1 MVNQKICHALFLMG
15 FHSIVNIYGYVIGRQ
30 KISIILR
37 RMQMNKRILTGMVL
51 AVLVFTACEGKK
63 SGSVEKNAKP
73 EDMPPFRIGAITQLT
88 GENSFGGHEYQYG
101 YEMALE
107 HLGGGVNGRKVE
119 VVVADG
125 PSPEATV
132 AEFERLYNQGI
143 RAFLSG
149 YGCIADRTF
158 VNMVDDMEAV
168 YMSLAWDADLIKE
181 PGSTYFF
188 RAGAV
193 VEEFSGGCVEQAVG
207 MGRDFLGKEP
217 KDLRV
222 AFLYSTAL
230 GHIAEPMQRRA
241 AKLGVNVVMNE
252 AYPADIKDF
261 TPIITKLRNSNCD
274 VFIPLQR
281 TTDGTSFL
289 KTIYQLGWRPPIT
302 IGGGIFYDTPNFA
315 ELGDNITDGILTQS
329 YTTPSIAESAAPG
342 ITRFSRDF
350 EAKHGHKPLAH
361 ALQAYGGIYVWFEA
375 LKKLDPADWDDPA
388 KLAAAVKSLDIP
400 VGQLPW
406 YWGVKFD
413 EYNSNTRADQMIVNQ
428 WIGGQLYP
436 IYPDFLATST
446 PNVPWDPAKNDR
458 PTKAGKK

>member
-1 MVNQKICHALFLMG
+1 MIIKIQVRRLFMKQRL
-15 FHSIVNIYGYVIGRQ
+15 FVFC
-30 KISIILR
+30 
-37 RMQMNKRILTGMVL
+37 VL
-51 AVLVFTACEGKK
+51 LCLVFAACSGK
-63 SGSVEKNAKP
+63 SSPSAERSNAKP

-107 HLGGGVNGRKVE
+107 HLGGSINGRKIE

-125 PSPEATV
+125 PNPEATLS
-132 AEFERLYNQGI
+132 EFERLYNQGI
-143 RAFLSG
+143 RVFLSG

-158 VNMVDDMEAV
+158 ATMVDDMKAL
-168 YMSLAWDADLIKE
+168 YLSLAWDADLIQE

-188 RAGAV
+188 RGGAV

-222 AFLYSTAL
+222 AFLYSTVL

-241 AKLGVNVVMNE
+241 AKLGVNVVLNE

-281 TTDGTSFL
+281 TTDGTNFL
-289 KTIYQLGWRPPIT
+289 KTIYQLGWRPPII

-315 ELGDNITDGILTQS
+315 ELGDDITDGIMTQA
-329 YTTPSIAESAAPG
+329 YTTPSIAENAAPG
-342 ITRFSRDF
+342 ITRFSQEF

-361 ALQAYGGIYVWFEA
+361 ALQAYGGMHVYFEA
-375 LKKLDPADWDDPA
+375 LKQLDPAEWDDTA
-388 KLAAAVKSLDIP
+388 KLAAVVKNLDIP

-436 IYPDFLATST
+436 IYPANLATAT
-446 PNVPWDPAKNDR
+446 PNVPWDSVKNDK
-458 PTKAGKK
+458 PTKAQIVKK